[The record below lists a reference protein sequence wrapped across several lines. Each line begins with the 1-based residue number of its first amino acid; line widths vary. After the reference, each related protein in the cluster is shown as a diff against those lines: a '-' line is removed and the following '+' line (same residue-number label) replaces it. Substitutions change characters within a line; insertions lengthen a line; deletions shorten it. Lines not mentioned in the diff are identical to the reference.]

1 MFIIILVSQ
10 ISKIENINHLSELRV
25 LNLARNLLS
34 IVENLNGLD
43 SLTELNLRH
52 NQVSAIVRNK
62 TSHLLS
68 SLSSLP
74 GVHYYQNLL
83 KTSAFQICQVL
94 HFPILFLLSF
104 LSTQFYNMKVKILCF
119 CVTLCKFGLY
129 WQKSWQLMIVSW
141 GKSF

>member
-1 MFIIILVSQ
+1 MVIIILLSQ
-10 ISKIENINHLSELRV
+10 ITKIENINHLSELRV

-68 SLSSLP
+68 SLP
-74 GVHYYQNLL
+74 GVHYY
-83 KTSAFQICQVL
+83 
-94 HFPILFLLSF
+94 
-104 LSTQFYNMKVKILCF
+104 
-119 CVTLCKFGLY
+119 
-129 WQKSWQLMIVSW
+129 
-141 GKSF
+141 

>member
-1 MFIIILVSQ
+1 MFIIILLSQ
-10 ISKIENINHLSELRV
+10 ITKIENINHLSELRV

-68 SLSSLP
+68 SFLSSLP
-74 GVHYYQNLL
+74 GVHYY
-83 KTSAFQICQVL
+83 
-94 HFPILFLLSF
+94 
-104 LSTQFYNMKVKILCF
+104 
-119 CVTLCKFGLY
+119 
-129 WQKSWQLMIVSW
+129 
-141 GKSF
+141 